1 MQSFKLLGTAW
12 LAAFFMV
19 AASLPSSFAAAP
31 AEPKQTSWQVVE
43 QGLAD
48 LTKVFEAN
56 KGVYETNPQALY
68 DKLDL
73 AMQPYV
79 DFRYIS
85 ARVMG
90 GRYFRAATP
99 EQRSRFAA
107 TFQTTLVRTFGQGLM
122 SFDYREF
129 DLSIQE
135 GETRFEDQDKVALE
149 VIAKDGQRYP
159 LSFTLRLH
167 NNEWKVINLIVNGI
181 NLGLTFNSQF
191 DRAMRENNRDFDA
204 VITHWSPEQALNE
217 LQEGEVK

>member
-56 KGVYETNPQALY
+56 KGVYQTNPQALY

>member
-1 MQSFKLLGTAW
+1 
-12 LAAFFMV
+12 MV

>member
-1 MQSFKLLGTAW
+1 MIKLFRFFGAILSVAGLITTQV
-12 LAAFFMV
+12 LAASQQV
-19 AASLPSSFAAAP
+19 
-31 AEPKQTSWQVVE
+31 EPQQTSWQVVE
-43 QGLAD
+43 RGVAE
-48 LTKVFEAN
+48 LTSVFKAN
-56 KGVYETNPQALY
+56 KDVYESDPQLLY
-68 DKLDL
+68 SKLDA

-107 TFQTTLVRTFGQGLM
+107 TFQDTLVKTFGQGLM

-129 DLSIQE
+129 DLQVQDR
-135 GETRFEDQDKVALE
+135 ETRFEDQDNVALE
-149 VIAKDGQRYP
+149 VVAMDGKRYP
-159 LSFTLRLH
+159 MTFTLRLY

-191 DRAMRENNRDFDA
+191 DRAMRESNRNFDA
-204 VITHWSPEQALNE
+204 VIADWSPEQTLNE
-217 LQEGEVK
+217 LEKGEVK